1 MRVGKSPKEVECVY
15 PEKGKIRIGKD
26 PSQEQYVA
34 DNPMTPV
41 DVAEATPLLN
51 RLRVGRGSES
61 GKVGSTYT
69 MSAASTGTLPA
80 QGSPMGSGDAGS
92 GSGSGGGG

>member
-69 MSAASTGTLPA
+69 MSIATPPA
-80 QGSPMGSGDAGS
+80 QGVP
-92 GSGSGGGG
+92 SGSGGGSSGTGPASGGVG

>member
-26 PSQEQYVA
+26 PSQVQYVA

-61 GKVGSTYT
+61 GKGSTYT
-69 MSAASTGTLPA
+69 VSIATPPA
-80 QGSPMGSGDAGS
+80 QGVPSGSGDAGS